1 MMLRIIHAS
10 IYAMIVAL
18 TAPVTAAVERLPPF
32 FYCKSESDRTLEL
45 YKQNN
50 TISYKFGH
58 PGRTPDLEL
67 NRLIDEV
74 YISIGNAT
82 GSELSNSVTFT
93 NGAYSYTVTSRINR
107 VADVQIPEHG
117 ILVKKNSNYLTYIS
131 CISASVKGSL
141 LDIE

>member
-1 MMLRIIHAS
+1 MNH
-10 IYAMIVAL
+10 
-18 TAPVTAAVERLPPF
+18 
-32 FYCKSESDRTLEL
+32 
-45 YKQNN
+45 
-50 TISYKFGH
+50 KFGH
-58 PGRTPDLEL
+58 PGRTPELEL
-67 NRLIDEV
+67 NRLVDEV
-74 YISIGNAT
+74 DISIGNAT

-117 ILVKKNSNYLTYIS
+117 ILVKKNSNYLTYIP

>member
-1 MMLRIIHAS
+1 MLRLIHVITYII
-10 IYAMIVAL
+10 VVLTVPL
-18 TAPVTAAVERLPPF
+18 TAATERLPPF
-32 FYCKSESDRTLEL
+32 FYCKSKSDKTLEL

-74 YISIGNAT
+74 YISTGNAT

-93 NGAYSYTVTSRINR
+93 NGSYSYTVISTINR
-107 VADVQIPEHG
+107 VADVQIPKHG

-131 CISASVKGSL
+131 CISASVEGSL
-141 LDIE
+141 LDLE

>member
-1 MMLRIIHAS
+1 MLRFIHA
-10 IYAMIVAL
+10 ITYTIIAVLTVPL
-18 TAPVTAAVERLPPF
+18 TAATERLPPF
-32 FYCKSESDRTLEL
+32 FYCKSKSDKTLEL

-67 NRLIDEV
+67 NRLVDEV

-93 NGAYSYTVTSRINR
+93 NSSYSYTVISTIHR
-107 VADVQIPEHG
+107 VTDVQIPEHG
-117 ILVKKNSNYLTYIS
+117 ILVKKNSKYLSYIS
-131 CISASVKGSL
+131 CIPASVRGNL
-141 LDIE
+141 LGMV

>member
-1 MMLRIIHAS
+1 MVLT
-10 IYAMIVAL
+10 VPL
-18 TAPVTAAVERLPPF
+18 TAATERLPPF
-32 FYCKSESDRTLEL
+32 FYCKSKSDKTLEL

-58 PGRTPDLEL
+58 PGRTPELEL
-67 NRLIDEV
+67 NRLVDEV
-74 YISIGNAT
+74 DISIGNTT

-107 VADVQIPEHG
+107 VADVQIPEYG
-117 ILVKKNSNYLTYIS
+117 ILVKKNSNYLTYIP

-141 LDIE
+141 LEIE

>member
-10 IYAMIVAL
+10 IYTTIVAL
-18 TAPVTAAVERLPPF
+18 TAPVTAATERLPPF
-32 FYCKSESDRTLEL
+32 FYCKSKSDKTLEL

-67 NRLIDEV
+67 NGLVDEV

-82 GSELSNSVTFT
+82 GSELSNSVTLPM
-93 NGAYSYTVTSRINR
+93 A
-107 VADVQIPEHG
+107 P
-117 ILVKKNSNYLTYIS
+117 ILI
-131 CISASVKGSL
+131 L
-141 LDIE
+141 LDPQLTEWLMSKYPSTAY

>member
-1 MMLRIIHAS
+1 MIRFIHA
-10 IYAMIVAL
+10 ITYIIIVVLTVPL
-18 TAPVTAAVERLPPF
+18 TAATERLPPF
-32 FYCKSESDRTLEL
+32 FYCKSKSDKTLEL

-58 PGRTPDLEL
+58 PGRTPELEL
-67 NRLIDEV
+67 NRLVDEV
-74 YISIGNAT
+74 DISIGNTT

>member
-1 MMLRIIHAS
+1 MLRFIHA
-10 IYAMIVAL
+10 ITYTIIAVLTVPL
-18 TAPVTAAVERLPPF
+18 TAATESLPPF
-32 FYCKSESDRTLEL
+32 FYCKSKSDKTLEL

-67 NRLIDEV
+67 NRLVDEV

-93 NGAYSYTVTSRINR
+93 NSSYSYTVISTINR
-107 VADVQIPEHG
+107 VTDVQIPEHG
-117 ILVKKNSNYLTYIS
+117 ILVEKNSKYLSYIS
-131 CISASVKGSL
+131 CIPASVRGNL
-141 LDIE
+141 LDVE